1 MSAGDGLAVR
11 VAAAALR
18 TAKAGAESQAEA
30 QGGGGEA
37 GGFSDVLSELAEQ
50 RRDLPQE
57 RLADATGA
65 AKATVLA
72 AALRQLTSA
81 DGGEQGPPEAA
92 PDGQTVATDAAA
104 AMPLPA
110 SLAEV
115 AAVLSAPLPPLAAP
129 AADAEA
135 SPQGGGAAVLA
146 RPQGKLDPPL
156 SEARQ
161 GPARACLA
169 NPAKVPVAAA
179 ASGLRVLG
187 RETYLA
193 PAAGAGAALD
203 RLATPT
209 ATTVAAAGAHA
220 PTPVAVAGEEPTAGG
235 PDAKANVAKGA
246 RRPPPLDAG
255 DTATRGGPG
264 REQDREPAPAFA
276 AEPEAEVKN
285 HPGPSALPLAAAAEA
300 RAQGGAAPLAPVSP
314 LRQLAQQIAAE
325 AAPAESGVG
334 GAVPRDKP
342 PTASVLRVLSIQLQ
356 PLELGTVS
364 VRMTMRN
371 DALAVEITAERQE
384 TARLLQRDR
393 ETLLRL
399 LQANGFTTDSIQVLS
414 RPADAPSTGAAPGW
428 PQFPQQQQ
436 AGAGFAQP
444 DARSFGKQGQAG
456 REPKTPNQSRKADDE
471 ISSAGAGGSLYV

>member
-37 GGFSDVLSELAEQ
+37 GGFSDVLSELAEH

-81 DGGEQGPPEAA
+81 EGGEQGPPEAA

-129 AADAEA
+129 AADARA

-146 RPQGKLDPPL
+146 RPQGKLDAPL

-161 GPARACLA
+161 GPPRECLA

-179 ASGLRVLG
+179 ASALRVLG

-209 ATTVAAAGAHA
+209 ATTVAAAGAHE
-220 PTPVAVAGEEPTAGG
+220 PTPVAAAGEEPSSAASG
-235 PDAKANVAKGA
+235 PGAKANFVKGA
-246 RRPPPLDAG
+246 RPPPRLDAG
-255 DTATRGGPG
+255 HTARRGGPG
-264 REQDREPAPAFA
+264 
-276 AEPEAEVKN
+276 
-285 HPGPSALPLAAAAEA
+285 
-300 RAQGGAAPLAPVSP
+300 
-314 LRQLAQQIAAE
+314 
-325 AAPAESGVG
+325 
-334 GAVPRDKP
+334 
-342 PTASVLRVLSIQLQ
+342 
-356 PLELGTVS
+356 
-364 VRMTMRN
+364 
-371 DALAVEITAERQE
+371 
-384 TARLLQRDR
+384 
-393 ETLLRL
+393 
-399 LQANGFTTDSIQVLS
+399 
-414 RPADAPSTGAAPGW
+414 
-428 PQFPQQQQ
+428 
-436 AGAGFAQP
+436 
-444 DARSFGKQGQAG
+444 
-456 REPKTPNQSRKADDE
+456 
-471 ISSAGAGGSLYV
+471 